1 MKRYH
6 SKNKTSLFE
15 KQEVTKKAPEKKL
28 NFSSGFKS
36 RNSKDSL
43 DDKIDSLILMYEKN
57 SIRDEN
63 DRIEESLF
71 KSSLLA
77 LLVEQDEEDP
87 AEEPVEDEG
96 TEGVDDDGAAD
107 EEDEEETP
115 EGSEKMKASIASDQ
129 KVPDLDIDMFTK
141 NVVRLAGNYESLLN
155 PEEVIYNRAKNFLDN
170 NYGDAFVSRFLQELK
185 SQYGVDSSSHNVP
198 KRGPDAPFAVGA
210 NPSGAGGGG

>member
-6 SKNKTSLFE
+6 RKNKSRLFE

-28 NFSSGFKS
+28 NFSKGLKS

-57 SIRDEN
+57 SIRDEG

-77 LLVEQDEEDP
+77 LLVEQE
-87 AEEPVEDEG
+87 EEPTEEPIEDEG
-96 TEGVDDDGAAD
+96 GEDVDAAD
-107 EEDEEETP
+107 AEGEEETP
-115 EGSEKMKASIASDQ
+115 EGSEKMKASIATDQ

-141 NVVRLAGNYESLLN
+141 NIVRLAANYESLLN

-185 SQYGVDSSSHNVP
+185 SQYGVDSSDHKIP